1 MKEIAIESLG
11 TSFQPIVNI
20 HSGLVLGFEAFI
32 CDQQKCG
39 HQTVESLIEE
49 FEQSGRCADI
59 ELQVIEK
66 SLLTYA
72 TFARHREY
80 KLFTN
85 ISPLSLVDI
94 TGFSEKLRAI
104 CMVNDLPPE
113 SLLIEFTEKRNSI
126 YERINRE
133 KLQMK
138 FKMVLDDFGVG
149 LSGFHALYVAEPSF
163 IKLDRFFIKD
173 LAVNAKK
180 RLYVSTIVS
189 LAHSLSIYVIAECIE
204 TAEEYFLCKELGCD
218 YVQGFFM
225 QRPTRNTSDLRVFY
239 EEIAELS
246 GKDRRNRTMT
256 DRKLLEQSIVR
267 VPSLSSTARMIEVFE
282 FFARNKKYT
291 SIPIV
296 NHMNEPVG
304 IVREE
309 DIKEWGYSMYG
320 KELLQNRSIGYSLSH
335 FMSPCKTTDIHFPIS
350 KILDIFA
357 STGNPEGILITDNM
371 KYVGVLSSEALLS
384 IIHDKNI
391 QEAVD
396 QNPLTKLPG
405 NSAVHTF
412 VNDVLEDNERICSLV
427 YFDFDNFK
435 AFNDKYGFRAGD
447 RAILLFAEILQKDLV
462 YPQRFIAH
470 IGGDDFFAGLR
481 SIDSDESENL
491 ARHLL
496 EQFRLQ
502 AESLYSPED
511 RLQGYVESYDRDG
524 ELRRFPLL
532 TVSAAILHLPA
543 PRFNMTFEIFSG
555 TMATLKKKAKRNSNG
570 MAVMAA
576 ESHSD
581 LQVSLPLDYV
591 SQQN

>member
-1 MKEIAIESLG
+1 
-11 TSFQPIVNI
+11 
-20 HSGLVLGFEAFI
+20 
-32 CDQQKCG
+32 
-39 HQTVESLIEE
+39 
-49 FEQSGRCADI
+49 
-59 ELQVIEK
+59 
-66 SLLTYA
+66 
-72 TFARHREY
+72 
-80 KLFTN
+80 
-85 ISPLSLVDI
+85 
-94 TGFSEKLRAI
+94 
-104 CMVNDLPPE
+104 
-113 SLLIEFTEKRNSI
+113 
-126 YERINRE
+126 
-133 KLQMK
+133 
-138 FKMVLDDFGVG
+138 
-149 LSGFHALYVAEPSF
+149 
-163 IKLDRFFIKD
+163 
-173 LAVNAKK
+173 
-180 RLYVSTIVS
+180 
-189 LAHSLSIYVIAECIE
+189 
-204 TAEEYFLCKELGCD
+204 
-218 YVQGFFM
+218 
-225 QRPTRNTSDLRVFY
+225 
-239 EEIAELS
+239 
-246 GKDRRNRTMT
+246 
-256 DRKLLEQSIVR
+256 
-267 VPSLSSTARMIEVFE
+267 
-282 FFARNKKYT
+282 
-291 SIPIV
+291 
-296 NHMNEPVG
+296 
-304 IVREE
+304 
-309 DIKEWGYSMYG
+309 
-320 KELLQNRSIGYSLSH
+320 
-335 FMSPCKTTDIHFPIS
+335 
-350 KILDIFA
+350 
-357 STGNPEGILITDNM
+357 M